1 MDHFDLLVGQQLET
15 MDRLL
20 FLQSEI
26 ERCQEVEFELQKLQE
41 ETQLKSVREE
51 ITSMKIQLR
60 EIQRTF
66 EEQTAEIIKTYQAT
80 VS

>member
-1 MDHFDLLVGQQLET
+1 MSHFDLLVGQQLET
-15 MDRLL
+15 MDQLL

-26 ERCQEVEFELQKLQE
+26 ERCQEIELELQRLQE
-41 ETQLKSVREE
+41 QAQLKSVREE

>member
-1 MDHFDLLVGQQLET
+1 MSDFDLLVGQQLET
-15 MDRLL
+15 MDQLL

-26 ERCQEVEFELQKLQE
+26 ERCQEIEFELQKLQE
-41 ETQLKSVREE
+41 EAQLKSVREE